1 VTRTVHGRAD
11 LAASRRVNVETT
23 VPALPVV
30 QAVALGVRQP
40 ARLGVRVADVAAVDE
55 PHGEVLDQS
64 ESLDDLLGRPSA
76 EADLV
81 GRNLHVD
88 AGVEDEPVVV
98 PRLQGT
104 DVLLAGLQSVVV
116 GDDLAPRLREDVA
129 SDFGV
134 LAAHVH
140 LHEVVVADADLPVD
154 VELADVVGDQR
165 VHAVE
170 CAVAGVTLD
179 VALVCEN
186 DH

>member
-1 VTRTVHGRAD
+1 M
-11 LAASRRVNVETT
+11 
-23 VPALPVV
+23 
-30 QAVALGVRQP
+30 
-40 ARLGVRVADVAAVDE
+40 
-55 PHGEVLDQS
+55 
-64 ESLDDLLGRPSA
+64 
-76 EADLV
+76 
-81 GRNLHVD
+81 
-88 AGVEDEPVVV
+88 
-98 PRLQGT
+98 
-104 DVLLAGLQSVVV
+104 

-179 VALVCEN
+179 VALGCEN